1 MGRIANH
8 EGLMLNQDGRDAIVT
23 NATKEHLRKMVYD
36 KGHTVTLLQDGLE
49 KVISGD
55 TTFDELVQIIDV
67 ESDFGE
73 DEQELKD
80 ALLGNTK
87 KKEEED
93 AKVKNNIS
101 GNLEEVLTTPETQYP
116 TDTSSV
122 EINNQKKTDYDI
134 L

>member
-1 MGRIANH
+1 MGRIAIH
-8 EGLMLNQDGRDAIVT
+8 EVLMLNQDVRDAIVN

-55 TTFDELVQIIDV
+55 TTFDEIVQIIDV

-80 ALLGNTK
+80 ALLGKTK

-93 AKVKNNIS
+93 AKVINNIS
-101 GNLEEVLTTPETQYP
+101 GNLEEVLTTPETKSP